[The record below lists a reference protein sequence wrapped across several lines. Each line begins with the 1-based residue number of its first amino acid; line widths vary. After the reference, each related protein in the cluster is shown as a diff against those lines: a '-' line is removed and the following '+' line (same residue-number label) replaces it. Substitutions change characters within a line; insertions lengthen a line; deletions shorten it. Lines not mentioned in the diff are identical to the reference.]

1 MMREVIRCRGH
12 PNVKATH
19 RSTLEVT
26 KENYLTPRGD
36 CIICISADKALADLN
51 PKIKEAIRQGKKIK
65 IRIRVGELVDEVIA
79 QGDPRLTLESEVS
92 MVIRKSNYVDGRTL
106 AIKANKAAKDID
118 RKLIERLKNPNTE
131 AVIEIIVEEEGI

>member
-19 RSTLEVT
+19 RSTLEIT
-26 KENYLTPRGD
+26 KESYLTPRGD
-36 CIICISADKALADLN
+36 CIICISADKALADLDS
-51 PKIKEAIRQGKKIK
+51 KIKEAIRQGKKIK

-79 QGDPRLTLESEVS
+79 QGDSRLTLESEVS